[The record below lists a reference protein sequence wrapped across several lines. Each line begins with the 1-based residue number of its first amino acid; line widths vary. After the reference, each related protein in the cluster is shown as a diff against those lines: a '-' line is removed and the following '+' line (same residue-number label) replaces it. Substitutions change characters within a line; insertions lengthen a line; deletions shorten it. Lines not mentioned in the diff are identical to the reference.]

1 VLSRVR
7 LMLFLAVWMGVIAFG
22 GCATGYRRRPL
33 VDRQILQDLQNIRLE
48 ALQPSPAPDKVKPLA
63 AGVSFDP
70 SKGITVNEAVL
81 VAEYL
86 NPGIRAFRLRQ
97 GVAEGEL
104 VTARLIANPQLQVSL
119 FDIQGF
125 TKNLATMGVDSVLSW
140 SPPRPGERNAR
151 IWKGQ
156 AHVEEVRSLISQQ
169 EWTLAIEVRKAYYTA
184 LAFQE
189 RDRLATASLKLQ
201 KRVLEFYEEKHKLGD
216 ASRLDLNLA
225 RLAYGDAAREQRTI
239 VNEFGRALQELN
251 RLLGLPPLY
260 EVALRT
266 SAADLEYYPIKADL
280 TSLETLMLD
289 QRPELQAAQQ
299 EYEQGEQAVRISRYE
314 RWPWF
319 QLGPAFRREETE
331 ANHAASEIGPAIGME
346 LPIFNFNRGAIMS
359 AEAERD
365 RLYQAFVSQMH
376 ESRAE
381 LNEAYRNLK
390 AQEQL
395 IKLFQSDIKPALEEN
410 RQLTETGLQW
420 KDLNLLQI
428 LAAQD
433 RVLRSQSDFVQE
445 ELEYWKSVFDLEKS
459 LGAPITTG
467 DRP

>member
-1 VLSRVR
+1 MPSRDRVL
-7 LMLFLAVWMGVIAFG
+7 LFLAIFIGVIASG
-22 GCATGYRRRPL
+22 GCASGYRRRPL
-33 VDRQILQDLQNIRLE
+33 VDRQVLQDLQNIRLE
-48 ALQPSPAPDKVKPLA
+48 ALQPSRAPDKVKPLA
-63 AGVSFDP
+63 AGGSFEP
-70 SKGITVNEAVL
+70 SKGITVDEAVL

-86 NPGIRAFRLRQ
+86 NPGIRAFRLQQ
-97 GVAEGEL
+97 GVAAGEL
-104 VTARLIANPQLQVSL
+104 VTAKHIANPQLQVSL
-119 FDIQGF
+119 FDILGF
-125 TKNLATMGVDSVLSW
+125 TKSLATLGVDSALTW

-151 IWKGQ
+151 IRKGQ
-156 AHVEEVRSLISQQ
+156 AHVEEVRSLISEQ
-169 EWTLAIEVRKAYYTA
+169 EWTLALEVRKAYYTA

-189 RDRLATASLKLQ
+189 RERLATASLKLQ
-201 KRVLEFYEEKHKLGD
+201 KRVLGFYEEKQKLGD
-216 ASRLDLNLA
+216 ASRLDVNLA

-239 VNEFGRALQELN
+239 ANESGKAFLELN

-260 EVALRT
+260 EVKLKT
-266 SAADLEYYPIKADL
+266 PAANLEYRPVKADL
-280 TSLETLMLD
+280 TALETQMLD
-289 QRPELQAAQQ
+289 QKPELQAAEQ
-299 EYEQGEQAVRISRYE
+299 EYEQAEQVVRISRYE

-331 ANHAASEIGPAIGME
+331 ANHAASEIGPAFGWE
-346 LPIFNFNRGAIMS
+346 LPIFNFNRGPIMS

-365 RLYQAFVSQMH
+365 RLYESFVSKMH

-395 IKLFQSDIKPALEEN
+395 ITLFQSDIKPALEEN
-410 RQLTETGLQW
+410 RQLTETGLQL
-420 KDLNLLQI
+420 KDLNLLQV

-433 RVLRSQSDFVQE
+433 RVLRSQSEFVEE

-459 LGAPITTG
+459 VGAPITTG

>member
-1 VLSRVR
+1 MLSRVR
-7 LMLFLAVWMGVIAFG
+7 LMQFLAVLIGVSACS

-33 VDRQILQDLQNIRLE
+33 VDRQILQDLQNIKLE
-48 ALQPSPAPDKVKPLA
+48 ALQPSPIAEKLKPLA
-63 AGVSFDP
+63 ATASFDP
-70 SKGITVNEAVL
+70 SKGITVDEAVL

-86 NPGIRAFRLRQ
+86 NPGIRAFRLQQ

-104 VTARLIANPQLQVSL
+104 VTARLIANPQLQFSL

-125 TKNLATMGVDSVLSW
+125 TKGLATLGVDSMLTW

-151 IWKGQ
+151 IRKAQ
-156 AHVEEVRSLISQQ
+156 ARVEEVRALVSEQ
-169 EWTLAIEVRKAYYTA
+169 EWTLALEVRKAYYSA

-189 RDRLATASLKLQ
+189 RERLATISFKLQ
-201 KRVLEFYEEKHKLGD
+201 KRVLEFYEQKQKLGD

-225 RLAYGDAAREQRTI
+225 RLAFGDAARERQTVANESRRT
-239 VNEFGRALQELN
+239 FQELN

-260 EVALRT
+260 EVSLRT
-266 SAADLEYYPIKADL
+266 SAENLEYRPVKSDL
-280 TSLETLMLD
+280 PSLETLMLD
-289 QRPELQAAQQ
+289 QRPELQAAKQ
-299 EYEQGEQAVRISRYE
+299 EYEQAEEAVRIARYE

-331 ANHAASEIGPAIGME
+331 ANHAASEIGPSFGLE
-346 LPIFNFNRGAIMS
+346 LPIFSFNRGAIMS

-365 RLYQAFVSQMH
+365 RLYQSFVSKMH

-381 LNEAYRNLK
+381 INEAYRSLK

-395 IKLFQSDIKPALEEN
+395 ITLFQSDIRPALEEN
-410 RQLTETGLQW
+410 RQLTETGLQL

-459 LGAPITTG
+459 VGAPVTTG
-467 DRP
+467 ERP

>member
-1 VLSRVR
+1 MLSRAR
-7 LMLFLAVWMGVIAFG
+7 PMLFLAVLIGVITSG

-48 ALQPSPAPDKVKPLA
+48 ALQPSPVPGKAKPLA
-63 AGVSFDP
+63 AEGSFDP
-70 SKGITVNEAVL
+70 SKGTTVDEAVL

-86 NPGIRAFRLRQ
+86 NPGIRAFRLQQ

-151 IWKGQ
+151 IRKGQ

-169 EWTLAIEVRKAYYTA
+169 EWTLALEVRKAYYTA

-189 RDRLATASLKLQ
+189 RERLTTASLKLQ
-201 KRVLEFYEEKHKLGD
+201 KRVLDFYEEKQKLGD

-239 VNEFGRALQELN
+239 VNESGKAFQELN

-260 EVALRT
+260 ELTLRT
-266 SAADLEYYPIKADL
+266 AAANLEYRPVKADL

-289 QRPELQAAQQ
+289 QRPELQAAKQ
-299 EYEQGEQAVRISRYE
+299 EYEQAEQAVRISRYQ

-331 ANHAASEIGPAIGME
+331 ANRAVSEIGPAFGLE
-346 LPIFNFNRGAIMS
+346 LPIFNFNRGAVMS
-359 AEAERD
+359 AESERD
-365 RLYQAFVSQMH
+365 RVYESFVSKMH

-381 LNEAYRNLK
+381 MNEAYRSLK
-390 AQEQL
+390 AQEHL
-395 IKLFQSDIKPALEEN
+395 ITLFQSDIRPALEEN
-410 RQLTETGLQW
+410 LQLTETGLQL

-433 RVLRSQSDFVQE
+433 RVLRSQSDFVEE

-459 LGAPITTG
+459 VGAPITTG

>member
-1 VLSRVR
+1 
-7 LMLFLAVWMGVIAFG
+7 
-22 GCATGYRRRPL
+22 
-33 VDRQILQDLQNIRLE
+33 
-48 ALQPSPAPDKVKPLA
+48 
-63 AGVSFDP
+63 
-70 SKGITVNEAVL
+70 
-81 VAEYL
+81 
-86 NPGIRAFRLRQ
+86 
-97 GVAEGEL
+97 
-104 VTARLIANPQLQVSL
+104 
-119 FDIQGF
+119 
-125 TKNLATMGVDSVLSW
+125 VDSALSW

-151 IWKGQ
+151 IRTGQ
-156 AHVEEVRSLISQQ
+156 AHVEEVRALVSEQ
-169 EWTLAIEVRKAYYTA
+169 EWILALEVRKAYYSA
-184 LAFQE
+184 LASQE
-189 RDRLATASLKLQ
+189 RERLATASLKLQ
-201 KRVLEFYEEKHKLGD
+201 KRVLEFYEEKQKLGD

-239 VNEFGRALQELN
+239 ANEFGRALQELN

-260 EVALRT
+260 ALTLRT
-266 SAADLEYYPIKADL
+266 SAADLEYHPVKADL

-289 QRPELQAAQQ
+289 QRPELQAAKQ
-299 EYEQGEQAVRISRYE
+299 EYEQAEQAVRISRYE
-314 RWPWF
+314 KWPWLQF
-319 QLGPAFRREETE
+319 GPSYRREETE
-331 ANHAASEIGPAIGME
+331 GGRIANWLGPAFGTE

-395 IKLFQSDIKPALEEN
+395 IMLFQSDIKPALEEN
-410 RQLTETGLQW
+410 RQLTETGLQL

-433 RVLRSQSDFVQE
+433 RVLRSQSDFLEE
-445 ELEYWKSVFDLEKS
+445 ELQYWKSVFDLEKS
-459 LGAPITTG
+459 VGAPITTG

>member
-1 VLSRVR
+1 MHSRARLIVLFAVFIG
-7 LMLFLAVWMGVIAFG
+7 MLGLA

-33 VDRQILQDLQNIRLE
+33 ADRQILQDLQNIRLE
-48 ALQPSPAPDKVKPLA
+48 ALQPSPAPEKVKPLA
-63 AGVSFDP
+63 ADESFDP
-70 SKGITVNEAVL
+70 SKGITVDEAVL

-86 NPGIRAFRLRQ
+86 NPGIRAFRLQQ

-151 IWKGQ
+151 IRKGQ

-169 EWTLAIEVRKAYYTA
+169 EWTLALEVRKAYYTA

-189 RDRLATASLKLQ
+189 RERLATASLKLQ
-201 KRVLEFYEEKHKLGD
+201 KRVLDFYEEKQKLGD

-225 RLAYGDAAREQRTI
+225 RLAYGDTAREQRTI
-239 VNEFGRALQELN
+239 VNESGKSFQELN
-251 RLLGLPPLY
+251 RFMGLPPLY
-260 EVALRT
+260 GLTLRT
-266 SAADLEYYPIKADL
+266 PMANLEYRPVRADL
-280 TSLETLMLD
+280 TTLETQMLD
-289 QRPELQAAQQ
+289 QRPELQAAKQ
-299 EYEQGEQAVRISRYE
+299 EYEQAEQAVRISRYE

-331 ANHAASEIGPAIGME
+331 ANHAASEIGPAFGLE

-365 RLYQAFVSQMH
+365 RLYQSFVSKMH
-376 ESRAE
+376 ETRAE
-381 LNEAYRNLK
+381 MNEAYRSLK

-395 IKLFQSDIKPALEEN
+395 ITLFQSDIRPALEEN
-410 RQLTETGLQW
+410 RQLTETGLQL

-459 LGAPITTG
+459 VGAPIATG
-467 DRP
+467 EGP